1 MASIKIVLADDH
13 AILREGLSLLLKA
26 QPDMEVA
33 CEVRDGVEALDAVR
47 THHPDLLL
55 IDIAMPNMNGLD
67 TTRLVTSSC
76 PDTKVIVLSRYEKEA
91 YVHQALDAGA
101 QGYVVKGA
109 ASTELLDAIRSVYQ
123 GKFYLSAEVQASVI
137 ASFVQNKRDQ
147 TPVKEGFEQLS
158 EREKQVFHLLIE
170 GNSSNKIGEILCI
183 SSKTVDKHR
192 ANIAKKI
199 GTENPIKMVQYAVR
213 AGILDPT
220 FWGE

>member
-1 MASIKIVLADDH
+1 MREIEIVLADDH
-13 AILREGLSLLLKA
+13 AILREGLSLLLQA
-26 QPDMEVA
+26 QPDMNVVSEV
-33 CEVRDGVEALDAVR
+33 CDGVEALDAVR
-47 THHPDLLL
+47 LLHPDLLL
-55 IDIAMPNMNGLD
+55 VDIAMPNMNGLD
-67 TTRLVTSSC
+67 TTRLVSQNN
-76 PDTKVIVLSRYEKEA
+76 PETKVIILSRYEKEA

-109 ASTELLDAIRSVYQ
+109 PSADLLEAIRSVVK
-123 GKFYLSAEVQASVI
+123 GKFYLSSEVQASVI
-137 ASFVQNKRDQ
+137 ETYLLNKRDQ
-147 TPVKEGFEQLS
+147 SQENEKFEQLS

-199 GTENPIKMVQYAVR
+199 GTENPIKMVQYAAR
-213 AGILDPT
+213 TGILDPS